1 MNRAFVCLGA
11 VLAAYALT
19 ARPLCAQAYVSPL
32 VVEASPGIIT
42 VANGGAQPLRLLV
55 EAADFDQDAGG
66 RVLFGP
72 LGRSRHSCGER
83 LRVSEAPTQAPARSE
98 IRLSVTV
105 AAGSDPC
112 WGAVLIQLS
121 TGLAPGAR
129 VGVQVYAIPA
139 GAARS
144 ARVTAIDL
152 VGDTLRA
159 ELANDGPT
167 PLRPHGRIE
176 VRTPQGETVATQAVP
191 AFGLHPGVRRTVAV
205 PLSPRPAAG
214 PYVVLAVFD
223 IGLPDYVAGEARI
236 ELPPARS
243 PR

>member
-1 MNRAFVCLGA
+1 MNRAFVCLA
-11 VLAAYALT
+11 SVLATYALT
-19 ARPLCAQAYVSPL
+19 ARPLGAQAFVSPL
-32 VVEASPGIIT
+32 VVETSPGIIT

-72 LGRSRHSCGER
+72 LGRSRHTCGER
-83 LRVSEAPTQAPARSE
+83 LRVSEAPTQVSASSE

-105 AAGSDPC
+105 AAGADAC

-144 ARVTAIDL
+144 A
-152 VGDTLRA
+152 
-159 ELANDGPT
+159 
-167 PLRPHGRIE
+167 
-176 VRTPQGETVATQAVP
+176 
-191 AFGLHPGVRRTVAV
+191 
-205 PLSPRPAAG
+205 
-214 PYVVLAVFD
+214 
-223 IGLPDYVAGEARI
+223 
-236 ELPPARS
+236 
-243 PR
+243 